1 MHCTISLPL
10 LVISSCALG
19 LPIEAQTFQAVPAY
33 ANLVD
38 GHVKL
43 GLPFGTPGF
52 RTQILVDA
60 AHVATTGALLNSISF
75 RGDRW
80 LTSTTVGTQVPNV
93 TVGLSQ
99 TSVAIG
105 ALSDNFANNVTG
117 PVTVAFQG
125 TVSLPAQGVGFAGP
139 LPWNIVI
146 TFSQVK
152 STPRAAR
159 GSAWIVA
166 HVLSQRTICVGFSG
180 LS

>member
-60 AHVATTGALLNSISF
+60 AHVATTGALLNGIRFRVDRSF
-75 RGDRW
+75 AP
-80 LTSTTVGTQVPNV
+80 VGTTQVPKV

-105 ALSDNFANNVTG
+105 ALSHNFENKVTG
-117 PVTVAFQG
+117 PVSLCFKG
-125 TVSLPAQGVGFAGP
+125 TVSLPVPSVGFAGAK
-139 LPWNIVI
+139 PWNMV
-146 TFSQVK
+146 
-152 STPRAAR
+152 
-159 GSAWIVA
+159 
-166 HVLSQRTICVGFSG
+166 
-180 LS
+180 